1 MKHLAVSLFFA
12 SVCGLVLLYAAE
24 DSTEAKLFHNDGWF
38 IEQAYRQ
45 SHAECERTIQ
55 EMKDLAAR
63 HRTAEFATAAKLI
76 AELDRRMTSYNNIVQ
91 KLVIY
96 YKQKWN
102 QKHYQNMDQGWKDET
117 YKKHKA
123 KLTSVHT
130 LMRDLQQAYNTWNE
144 GRTSAA
150 KKTNKDLI
158 EAFSQINV
166 VLSEALDAQKRTEE
180 AVFKNLETEL
190 SAIKNLK

>member
-1 MKHLAVSLFFA
+1 MKHLAVFLFFA
-12 SVCGLVLLYAAE
+12 SVWGLVLLYAAE

-63 HRTAEFATAAKLI
+63 HRAAEFATAAKLI
-76 AELDRRMTSYNNIVQ
+76 TELDRRMTFYNGIIQ
-91 KLVIY
+91 KLVLY

-102 QKHYQNMDQGWKDET
+102 QKHYQNMDQQWKDET

-130 LMRDLQQAYNTWNE
+130 LMLTLQQAYNTWNE
-144 GRTSAA
+144 GRTRAA
-150 KKTNKDLI
+150 EKKNRDLL
-158 EAFSQINV
+158 EAFTKINGS
-166 VLSEALDAQKRTEE
+166 LSEALDTQKKEE
-180 AVFKNLETEL
+180 ETVLKNLETEL
-190 SAIKNLK
+190 SAIKNIK